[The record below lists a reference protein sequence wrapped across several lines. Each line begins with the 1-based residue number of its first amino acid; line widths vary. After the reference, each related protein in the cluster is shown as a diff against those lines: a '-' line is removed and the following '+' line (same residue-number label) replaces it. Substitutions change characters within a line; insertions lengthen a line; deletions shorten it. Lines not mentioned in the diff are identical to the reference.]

1 VYESEREMKKTKKR
15 DTTINIA
22 VNTEIKEQFANE
34 CSKEFM
40 TMSSKINQL
49 IAEYLKNKN

>member
-1 VYESEREMKKTKKR
+1 MKKTKKR

>member
-1 VYESEREMKKTKKR
+1 MKKTKKR

-22 VNTEIKEQFANE
+22 VNTEIKEQFSNE